1 MAATATFSLRS
12 LPSNQWL
19 HKLRTRTA
27 TASVRSHSFT
37 TLASLSP
44 VEDTEDIQL
53 NVNSKEMVQ
62 ETVPSTSNNNNNDKS
77 KKPYFPKRGQT
88 LELVCESL
96 AFKGKGVCK
105 VADTG
110 FVLMCDRALP
120 GERFIGRVT
129 RKRENYAEVSAFF
142 SFNSS
147 LINYITRLSLY
158 IRRLYLLFCF

>member
-1 MAATATFSLRS
+1 MASAAATTFGIRSVPSKTWLYKFSARMAAASIRS
-12 LPSNQWL
+12 
-19 HKLRTRTA
+19 R
-27 TASVRSHSFT
+27 SFT

-53 NVNSKEMVQ
+53 NVISKEDTR
-62 ETVPSTSNNNNNDKS
+62 ESVPSTGNNNNYKPNKS
-77 KKPYFPKRGQT
+77 YYPKRGQT

-105 VADTG
+105 VADSG

-129 RKRENYAEVSAFF
+129 RKKDNYAEVSAF
-142 SFNSS
+142 SP
-147 LINYITRLSLY
+147 LVPV
-158 IRRLYLLFCF
+158 